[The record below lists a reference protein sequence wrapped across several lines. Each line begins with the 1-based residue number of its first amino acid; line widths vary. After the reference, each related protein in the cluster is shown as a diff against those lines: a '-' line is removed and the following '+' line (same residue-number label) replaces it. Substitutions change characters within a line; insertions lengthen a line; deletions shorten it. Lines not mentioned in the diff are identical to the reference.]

1 MIGDRSY
8 ITNKPERAREP
19 KVTIVPQ
26 LFRRD
31 RGTGTGQSRLVARR
45 QHAGVLGDGEL
56 VRVDDVA
63 VEGLV
68 DGRHDL
74 HEVLV
79 HGRTST
85 GI

>member
-1 MIGDRSY
+1 MLGDR
-8 ITNKPERAREP
+8 
-19 KVTIVPQ
+19 
-26 LFRRD
+26 
-31 RGTGTGQSRLVARR
+31 
-45 QHAGVLGDGEL
+45 EL

-85 GI
+85 GIYGERERESRHIGHGRADGLQGSGQERERGK